1 MPGSR
6 TVSVVIPA
14 RDAAAAIGTVVA
26 AVLEQ
31 RRPDS
36 RVEALVVDD
45 GSADGTAAAALRSGA
60 SVISCERR
68 DGGGNPA
75 AARNRG
81 ARAATGDPIVFLDA
95 DCVPAPDWLGH
106 LLAAHDAG
114 EVVVGGALD
123 LPAGLTLTAR
133 CDYYCGWYHVH
144 SRRAAG
150 HVPNHPPGNLSVRR
164 EAFLATR
171 GFTERMPLAY
181 AHEELEWQAELARSG
196 VRILFEP
203 RSVVYHH
210 NRPGLGNLLRRNYR
224 WGYSS
229 IESKARSGA
238 ARLPWLYRRPSV
250 LMLLAVPFALVSAAY
265 VVACWMRAG
274 VFEPLVML
282 PVVLAAR
289 LAYGAGMVVGG
300 VRWIRNR
307 RGDPVP
313 FRPRWE

>member
-1 MPGSR
+1 
-6 TVSVVIPA
+6 
-14 RDAAAAIGTVVA
+14 
-26 AVLEQ
+26 
-31 RRPDS
+31 
-36 RVEALVVDD
+36 
-45 GSADGTAAAALRSGA
+45 
-60 SVISCERR
+60 
-68 DGGGNPA
+68 
-75 AARNRG
+75 
-81 ARAATGDPIVFLDA
+81 
-95 DCVPAPDWLGH
+95 
-106 LLAAHDAG
+106 
-114 EVVVGGALD
+114 
-123 LPAGLTLTAR
+123 
-133 CDYYCGWYHVH
+133 
-144 SRRAAG
+144 
-150 HVPNHPPGNLSVRR
+150 
-164 EAFLATR
+164 
-171 GFTERMPLAY
+171 MPLAY

-250 LMLLAVPFALVSAAY
+250 LMLLAVPFALASAAY

-307 RGDPVP
+307 RGDRIP